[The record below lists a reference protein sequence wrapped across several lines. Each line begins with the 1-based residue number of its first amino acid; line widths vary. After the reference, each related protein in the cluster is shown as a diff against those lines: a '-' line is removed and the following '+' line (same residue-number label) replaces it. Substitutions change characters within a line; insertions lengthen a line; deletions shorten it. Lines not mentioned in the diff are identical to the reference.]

1 MSLEAYFY
9 RPLLKTLTKEG
20 DDIFDCT
27 SLLIRAN
34 IGKIN
39 FKYSRVTVH
48 LVCKYKIR
56 NAPHNKR
63 Y

>member
-9 RPLLKTLTKEG
+9 RLLLKTLTKVG

-27 SLLIRAN
+27 SSLIRAN
-34 IGKIN
+34 IDKIN

-48 LVCKYKIR
+48 I
-56 NAPHNKR
+56 
-63 Y
+63 

>member
-34 IGKIN
+34 IDKIN
-39 FKYSRVTVH
+39 FKYSQGR
-48 LVCKYKIR
+48 CI
-56 NAPHNKR
+56 
-63 Y
+63 